1 MLQRKYLAFYCVRRA
16 LMVDDMLN
24 CSLFVHNLFEES
36 SSFAFHDLSTN
47 RVTLQGVWQT
57 ASRFDAAG
65 ILILDHFRVYHLT
78 NGHKL

>member
-1 MLQRKYLAFYCVRRA
+1 
-16 LMVDDMLN
+16 MVDDMLIA
-24 CSLFVHNLFEES
+24 LFIRNLFEEP

-65 ILILDHFRVYHLT
+65 ILIRDHFRVYHLT
-78 NGHKL
+78 NGYKL

>member
-16 LMVDDMLN
+16 LMVDDMLIAH
-24 CSLFVHNLFEES
+24 F
-36 SSFAFHDLSTN
+36 SFTIYLKNHLHLKNNDLSTN

-78 NGHKL
+78 NGYKL